1 MESACVLALAWLP
14 GGGIFPTPV
23 SAAPNYFI
31 RAWQT
36 ENGLPQNSV
45 TAVVQTRDGY
55 LWLGTYSGLARFDDS
70 MGQRRADAGQ
80 LHEFGPVGRVDID
93 LEVGR
98 KGLGLIDLDFRLR
111 SQRSR
116 GYLRAIC
123 FVFFAAFLA
132 APFGV
137 TLGAS
142 PAGQR

>member
-1 MESACVLALAWLP
+1 MHTVCPPVIAHQAVCDPDHERPAGLGFSSPKGLTNCEGVLT
-14 GGGIFPTPV
+14 GGGGALCI
-23 SAAPNYFI
+23 
-31 RAWQT
+31 
-36 ENGLPQNSV
+36 LP
-45 TAVVQTRDGY
+45 D
-55 LWLGTYSGLARFDDS
+55 
-70 MGQRRADAGQ
+70 
-80 LHEFGPVGRVDID
+80 RV
-93 LEVGR
+93 
-98 KGLGLIDLDFRLR
+98 GLIDLDFRLR